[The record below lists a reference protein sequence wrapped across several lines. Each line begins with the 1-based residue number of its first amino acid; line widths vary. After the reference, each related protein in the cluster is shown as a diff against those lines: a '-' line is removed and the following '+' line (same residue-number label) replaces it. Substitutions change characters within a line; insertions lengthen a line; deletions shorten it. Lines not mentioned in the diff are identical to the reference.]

1 MFDFYKESEYL
12 CTGFQE
18 ENSIMKPY
26 TAEELLKSAE
36 EGRQQITLGY
46 CSDIDDLIS
55 ELDRQLQSEAV

>member
-1 MFDFYKESEYL
+1 
-12 CTGFQE
+12 
-18 ENSIMKPY
+18 MKPY

-36 EGRQQITLGY
+36 EGRQQIALGY